1 MVLGAYRQ
9 VVGWRDDLKTLTAD
23 EPAVAKAMA
32 GKLQMDADKA
42 KINREWTRSAKAT
55 ARQATNEREAK
66 LQADGRK
73 EESYYFEPAK
83 ISLGAFSGP

>member
-9 VVGWRDDLKTLTAD
+9 VVGWRDDLKTLTA
-23 EPAVAKAMA
+23 
-32 GKLQMDADKA
+32 
-42 KINREWTRSAKAT
+42 

-73 EESYYFEPAK
+73 EASYYVEPAK
-83 ISLGAFSGP
+83 IPLGAFSGPWNLDY